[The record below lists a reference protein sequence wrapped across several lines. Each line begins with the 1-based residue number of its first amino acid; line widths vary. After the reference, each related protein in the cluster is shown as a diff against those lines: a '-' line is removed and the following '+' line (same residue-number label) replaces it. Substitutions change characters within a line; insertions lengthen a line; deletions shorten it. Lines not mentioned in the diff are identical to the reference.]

1 MFDELYRGAYFL
13 QRVFVTRYIRSVCE
27 FYGGAHVLQRVLLQ
41 EEAIQ
46 AGSWF
51 PPLQSKVLTPTTTR
65 RWPAVGGQK
74 TGPGRVARVAP
85 RGAERS

>member
-1 MFDELYRGAYFL
+1 M
-13 QRVFVTRYIRSVCE
+13 
-27 FYGGAHVLQRVLLQ
+27 
-41 EEAIQ
+41 Q

-85 RGAERS
+85 LRGECLGPPLREGLGVPPEGRKQTGPKGAQQQTCDP

>member
-1 MFDELYRGAYFL
+1 M
-13 QRVFVTRYIRSVCE
+13 
-27 FYGGAHVLQRVLLQ
+27 
-41 EEAIQ
+41 Q

-85 RGAERS
+85 PAGGVSWPPPEGRLGGAPGGAKTNGPQRGKTKTCDP